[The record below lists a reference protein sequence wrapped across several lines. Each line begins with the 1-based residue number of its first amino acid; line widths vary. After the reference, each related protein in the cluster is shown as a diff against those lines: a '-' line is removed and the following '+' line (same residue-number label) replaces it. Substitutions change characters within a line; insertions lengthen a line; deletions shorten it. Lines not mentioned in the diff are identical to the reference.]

1 MPTGTRC
8 QLWMEWMG
16 MYLLIGLQHPRAVS
30 PFVQIG
36 YPKHPHAVEELTL
49 ELSLEPPVS
58 RCAPSMMLCTE

>member
-1 MPTGTRC
+1 MPTRC

-16 MYLLIGLQHPRAVS
+16 MYKLFGLQHPVS

-36 YPKHPHAVEELTL
+36 YPKHWHSHAVQELTL

-58 RCAPSMMLCTE
+58 RNAPSMMLCTK